1 MARGSDERHRDPLRL
16 SGYAVEPALPEGE
29 EERHKPAPWFWPMVS
44 PPDANWKAPYSARF
58 HVGAS
63 APGG

>member
-1 MARGSDERHRDPLRL
+1 MGSLRHRTENREDLN
-16 SGYAVEPALPEGE
+16 GYNPSNAYELHVAV
-29 EERHKPAPWFWPMVS
+29 WPMVS

>member
-1 MARGSDERHRDPLRL
+1 MGYDRAARASGLRPRD
-16 SGYAVEPALPEGE
+16 GTNEMV
-29 EERHKPAPWFWPMVS
+29 WPVVS

-58 HVGAS
+58 HLGAS

>member
-1 MARGSDERHRDPLRL
+1 MARGSDDSYTEREGRL
-16 SGYAVEPALPEGE
+16 WL
-29 EERHKPAPWFWPMVS
+29 MVS

>member
-1 MARGSDERHRDPLRL
+1 MEYDGDARAPGERPRDRTNEM
-16 SGYAVEPALPEGE
+16 V
-29 EERHKPAPWFWPMVS
+29 WPVVS